1 VADTKALIGR
11 TVSHYRILKSA
22 EPAVHKD
29 ADTYFAKLDT
39 FAEKQAKAF
48 EDGLPST
55 HGI

>member
-1 VADTKALIGR
+1 VADTKALIGN
-11 TVSHYRILKSA
+11 VSRYRILKSA

-48 EDGLPST
+48 VFLAHT
-55 HGI
+55 